1 MAFSSDPIQE
11 SLHILEG
18 KELHSKAVAAFLN
31 VMKYMTDYPTRSS
44 NLAPFAQEITKRML
58 GYEALRDEIF
68 LQICKQVSNNPRIE
82 SELKGWEL
90 MNIAVCTCRPS
101 NDFFKYLKAFMQRSF
116 TASSGHELKARLIKM
131 ALISLEKSRK
141 SKFSR
146 TMPPSLA
153 EIAAIEKA
161 GIFIYIYIYM

>member
-1 MAFSSDPIQE
+1 MGKWAKKKCRKEERRRQKGKLTKASIRLDLSARMAFSSDPIQE

-82 SELKGWEL
+82 
-90 MNIAVCTCRPS
+90 
-101 NDFFKYLKAFMQRSF
+101 
-116 TASSGHELKARLIKM
+116 
-131 ALISLEKSRK
+131 
-141 SKFSR
+141 
-146 TMPPSLA
+146 
-153 EIAAIEKA
+153 
-161 GIFIYIYIYM
+161 